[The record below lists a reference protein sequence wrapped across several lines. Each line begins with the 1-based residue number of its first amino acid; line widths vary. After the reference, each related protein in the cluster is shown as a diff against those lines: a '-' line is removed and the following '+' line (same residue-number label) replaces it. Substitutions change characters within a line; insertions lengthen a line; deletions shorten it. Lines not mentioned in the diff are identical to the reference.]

1 MTKIKLCG
9 LRLAEDIEYANM
21 LMPEYIGFVFAPSS
35 RRYISP
41 EDASALRRG
50 LSDSITPV
58 GVFVDADI
66 GYVLNAVKIGAAD
79 IIQLHGSED
88 EDYISALRAVSDR
101 AIIKAFSV
109 KSENDINA
117 AQNSSADYVL
127 LDSGAGGS
135 GIQFNHSLINNIK
148 RDFFLAG
155 GLDSRNVQTALK
167 QYSPYAVD
175 TSSALETNGIKDL
188 DKMRAFVDAVR
199 KGKELYI

>member
-9 LRLAEDIEYANM
+9 LRRAEDIKYANL

-41 EDASALRRG
+41 EYAAELRRG
-50 LSDSITPV
+50 LSDNITPV
-58 GVFVDADI
+58 GVFVNADI
-66 GYVLNAVKIGAAD
+66 DYILKAIKIGAAD

-135 GIQFNHSLINNIK
+135 GIQFDHSLINNIK

>member
-9 LRLAEDIEYANM
+9 LRRSQDIEYANM
-21 LMPEYIGFVFAPSS
+21 LMPEYIGFVFATASK
-35 RRYISP
+35 RYISP
-41 EDASALRRG
+41 YDAAILRRG
-50 LSDSITPV
+50 LSDSIIPV

-66 GYVLNAVKIGAAD
+66 DYVLNAVKTGAAD

-88 EDYISALRAVSDR
+88 EDYIAALRSVTDHI
-101 AIIKAFSV
+101 IIKAFSI
-109 KSENDINA
+109 KSENDITA

-127 LDSGAGGS
+127 LDSGSGGS
-135 GIQFNHSLINNIK
+135 GTQFDHKLITNIK

-155 GLDSRNVQTALK
+155 GLDCENVRSALK

-188 DKMRAFVDAVR
+188 DKMKAFVDAVR

>member
-9 LRLAEDIEYANM
+9 LRRAEDIEYANM

-58 GVFVDADI
+58 GVFVNADI
-66 GYVLNAVKIGAAD
+66 DYILKAIKIGAAD
-79 IIQLHGSED
+79 IIQLHGSEN
-88 EDYISALRAVSDR
+88 EDYISELRSVSDR
-101 AIIKAFSV
+101 TIIKAFSI
-109 KSENDINA
+109 KSEADIKA
-117 AQNSSADYVL
+117 AQESSADYVL

-135 GIQFNHSLINNIK
+135 GTKFDHSLIKNIK